1 MGLAADLTI
10 VLVAALAGGLVAQ
23 QLRQPLILGY
33 IIAGVAVGPH
43 TGGLTLSNPHDVELL
58 AEIGVALL
66 LFALGLEFS
75 FKELAPVRGVALAG
89 TPLQI
94 GATIVLGAVT
104 ARWLGWSW
112 VDGIWLGALVSVS
125 STMVLLKTLQAQGR
139 MGTLSSRVMLGML
152 IVQDLAVAPMM
163 IVLPKLSQPEAG
175 LAAVGWATVRAATF
189 LALMVI
195 VGTRLIPWL
204 MARIVR
210 WNSRELFLLATTAI
224 GLGIGYATYLFG
236 LSYALGAFV
245 AGMVLSESDYSHQ
258 ALSDII
264 PLRDLFSMLFFA
276 SVGMLLDPTLLL
288 AQLPIVLLLVCLVG
302 AGKGVLF
309 SLIVR
314 LFGYRNVIPLAVGLG
329 LFQVGELAF
338 VLARTGVTSRS
349 ISTEMYAIV
358 LNVALLTMVLTPF
371 VSGFTAPIYAWIK
384 QRRGVEPVQTINLPR
399 GGLQDHV
406 VIAGAGRVG
415 LSIADVLTRLNLP
428 FVLIEADSRRV
439 ALARQSGHPVVY
451 GDAGQPTVLNA
462 GRLRSARL
470 LIVTTPSFTV
480 ARAIVRHALELNR
493 AVRLVA
499 RAEGFEAVHALRELG
514 VSEVVQ
520 PEFEAGLQ
528 MTRSALAHL
537 GVSPEDTL
545 SVADTVREERYGRLR
560 DDGVTE

>member
-1 MGLAADLTI
+1 MGLATDLTI

-33 IIAGVAVGPH
+33 IVAGVAVGPH
-43 TGGLTLSNPHDVELL
+43 TGGLTVSSPHDVELL

-75 FKELAPVRGVALAG
+75 FKELAPVRRVALVG
-89 TPLQI
+89 TPVQI
-94 GATIVLGAVT
+94 GATIVLGVAT

-152 IVQDLAVAPMM
+152 VVQDLAIAPMM
-163 IVLPKLSQPEAG
+163 IVLPKLAQPEAG

-224 GLGIGYATYLFG
+224 GLGIGYVTYLFG

-276 SVGMLLDPTLLL
+276 SVGMLLDPALLL

-302 AGKGVLF
+302 VGKGVLF

-329 LFQVGELAF
+329 LFQVGEFAF
-338 VLARTGVTSRS
+338 VLARAGVTSQS
-349 ISTEMYAIV
+349 ISTELYAIV
-358 LNVALLTMVLTPF
+358 LNVALVTMVLTPF
-371 VSGFTAPIYAWIK
+371 VSGLTTPIYEWIK
-384 QRRGVEPVQTINLPR
+384 QRRGAEPVQSINLPR
-399 GGLQDHV
+399 QGLQDHV

-415 LSIADVLTRLNLP
+415 LSIAEVLARLHLP
-428 FVLIEADSRRV
+428 FVLIELDSRRV
-439 ALARQSGHPVVY
+439 ALARQGGHPVVY
-451 GDAGQPTVLNA
+451 GDAAQPTVLKA
-462 GRLRSARL
+462 ARLGTARL

-480 ARAIVRHALELNR
+480 ARAVVRHALELNDS
-493 AVRLVA
+493 VRLVA
-499 RAEGFEAVHALRELG
+499 RAEGFEAVHTLRELG

-520 PEFEAGLQ
+520 PEFEAGLE
-528 MTRSALAHL
+528 MTRTALAHL

-545 SVADTVREERYGRLR
+545 SVADTMREERYGRLR
-560 DDGVTE
+560 DDGVTR